1 MLIYKIFRGPEWAEL
16 QTNGT
21 TSGAPIDLTDGF
33 IHFSTAAQAA
43 ETVSRHFAGV
53 DGLMLAAIE
62 ADDLG
67 KALKWEESRGGDL
80 FPHLYRDL
88 SLSDIRWAERLP
100 IVAGEHQFPPGL
112 A

>member
-1 MLIYKIFRGPEWAEL
+1 MLIYKIFRAPEWAEI
-16 QTNGT
+16 QANGT
-21 TSGAPIDLTDGF
+21 TSGAPIDLSDGF

-43 ETVSRHFAGV
+43 ETAAKHFAGV
-53 DGLMLAAIE
+53 EGLMLAAIE

-67 KALKWEESRGGDL
+67 EALKWEKSRGGAL

-88 SLSDIRWAERLP
+88 QLSEVRWAERLP

>member
-16 QTNGT
+16 QAQGT
-21 TSGAPIDLTDGF
+21 TSGAPIDVADGF
-33 IHFSTAAQAA
+33 IHFSTPAQVA
-43 ETVSRHFAGV
+43 ETAAKHFAGV
-53 DGLMLAAIE
+53 EGLMLAAIE

-67 KALKWEESRGGDL
+67 EALKWEKSRGGDL

-88 SLSDIRWAERLP
+88 KLSEVRWAERLP